1 MPLILRALP
10 DCPCAAMLKSI
21 AILLLGAPLTA
32 TAAHPAA
39 LSLEETFETYVQVIV
54 HGDTPSKEKL
64 RHHLRAFA
72 NSDSVEVTVNA
83 IDALQLP
90 KVAFNG
96 TAMEPV
102 ASALEMRQKAMSCT
116 ITDITRE
123 TVHSTPQATVAYRC
137 AFPDLSGFFPT
148 YRDAQKRRADV
159 GDDPEHARALFAAFA
174 NALRDAPD
182 HSHEGSTVFLQS
194 AGSGHWMALDLPL
207 LGTALL
213 QRILPFDAWNTR
225 IEAEAVP
232 VVTGIP
238 TCDLMMAAQLG
249 FFARHHPQ
257 SPFLSNGVLQRNLLK
272 RVEGMSDA
280 EATRDCQIVHER
292 NRELWNREKTE

>member
-1 MPLILRALP
+1 
-10 DCPCAAMLKSI
+10 MLKP
-21 AILLLGAPLTA
+21 ILLLGAPLTA
-32 TAAHPAA
+32 AAAPSAA

-54 HGDTPSKEKL
+54 RGDTPSKEKL

-72 NSDSVEVTVNA
+72 NSDSIDVTVNA

-90 KVAFNG
+90 KAAFNG

-102 ASALEMRQKAMSCT
+102 ASALEMRQKALSCT

-159 GDDPEHARALFAAFA
+159 GHDDPEHAKALFVAFA

-182 HSHEGSTVFLQS
+182 RSHEGSAVFLQ
-194 AGSGHWMALDLPL
+194 ARGKGHWMPLDLPS
-207 LGTALL
+207 LGNTLL
-213 QRILPFDAWNTR
+213 QQVLPFDAWNTR
-225 IEAEAVP
+225 IAAESVP
-232 VVTGIP
+232 VVTSIP
-238 TCDLMMAAQLG
+238 TCDLMMADQLR

-292 NRELWNREKTE
+292 NRELWNSEKTD